1 MKRHIA
7 AIVTILILM
16 TAIFALPVAAEESV
30 ESQAFMTEEGTEA
43 ITEDVPVE
51 DLKEV
56 LIILAESE
64 TKSEALDR
72 VMQLN
77 PNASA
82 GDALDLVD
90 AFEEMSI
97 FWDCRECILYDLGEG
112 LDYGIEAEWL
122 EWYLDTYFPELPE
135 SCEIE
140 NAPQI
145 DIGEVSDIINE
156 SSSLSEAVI
165 AIAGKFG
172 ITIAEAEELVSD
184 IKELG
189 DKYLGDTELWEIIK
203 NDMTV
208 NPEKYIVIALCFL
221 IFVALIVFILRW
233 IISNMG
239 QMRTMKLNLASLKK
253 SVDGDDSEEGKAFS
267 LRSLIT
273 AKNDEIKALEEK
285 DSAIESEVI
294 KLREQAERL
303 TQSAEEVLNNSKS
316 ALNITQETAIQI
328 AQLLCIAME
337 KGKMPVLSSEARR
350 IWFEN
355 TQANILGV
363 TEGNED
369 GSKADE
375 DIQEV

>member
-1 MKRHIA
+1 
-7 AIVTILILM
+7 
-16 TAIFALPVAAEESV
+16 
-30 ESQAFMTEEGTEA
+30 
-43 ITEDVPVE
+43 
-51 DLKEV
+51 
-56 LIILAESE
+56 
-64 TKSEALDR
+64 
-72 VMQLN
+72 
-77 PNASA
+77 
-82 GDALDLVD
+82 
-90 AFEEMSI
+90 
-97 FWDCRECILYDLGEG
+97 
-112 LDYGIEAEWL
+112 
-122 EWYLDTYFPELPE
+122 
-135 SCEIE
+135 
-140 NAPQI
+140 
-145 DIGEVSDIINE
+145 
-156 SSSLSEAVI
+156 
-165 AIAGKFG
+165 
-172 ITIAEAEELVSD
+172 
-184 IKELG
+184 
-189 DKYLGDTELWEIIK
+189 
-203 NDMTV
+203 MTV
-208 NPEKYIVIALCFL
+208 NPAKYVITAQCFL

-316 ALNITQETAIQI
+316 ALNITQETSIQI

-363 TEGNED
+363 TEGNKD

>member
-1 MKRHIA
+1 MKKIFLIF
-7 AIVTILILM
+7 AIVAVLFT
-16 TAIFALPVAAEESV
+16 
-30 ESQAFMTEEGTEA
+30 
-43 ITEDVPVE
+43 VPVFATE
-51 DLKEV
+51 TTEVIETELATVVVTEVETEVEIDIKEV
-56 LIILAESE
+56 HDI
-64 TKSEALDR
+64 
-72 VMQLN
+72 VVQ
-77 PNASA
+77 ASS
-82 GDALDLVD
+82 
-90 AFEEMSI
+90 F
-97 FWDCRECILYDLGEG
+97 
-112 LDYGIEAEWL
+112 
-122 EWYLDTYFPELPE
+122 
-135 SCEIE
+135 
-140 NAPQI
+140 
-145 DIGEVSDIINE
+145 
-156 SSSLSEAVI
+156 SEAVV
-165 AIAGKFG
+165 AIAEKFD

-189 DKYLGDTELWEIIK
+189 DKYLGGTELWEIIK

-208 NPEKYIVIALCFL
+208 HPAKHLVIAQCFL
-221 IFVALIVFILRW
+221 IFAALIAFILRW

-239 QMRTMKLNLASLKK
+239 QMRAMKLNLASLKK

-267 LRSLIT
+267 LRGLIT

-316 ALNITQETAIQI
+316 ALKITQEIAIQI

>member
-1 MKRHIA
+1 MKKIFLIF
-7 AIVTILILM
+7 AIVAVLFTVPV
-16 TAIFALPVAAEESV
+16 FATETTEVIETEVESV
-30 ESQAFMTEEGTEA
+30 
-43 ITEDVPVE
+43 
-51 DLKEV
+51 
-56 LIILAESE
+56 
-64 TKSEALDR
+64 
-72 VMQLN
+72 
-77 PNASA
+77 
-82 GDALDLVD
+82 
-90 AFEEMSI
+90 
-97 FWDCRECILYDLGEG
+97 
-112 LDYGIEAEWL
+112 
-122 EWYLDTYFPELPE
+122 
-135 SCEIE
+135 
-140 NAPQI
+140 PQI
-145 DIGEVSDIINE
+145 DISEVSDIIKE
-156 SSSLSEAVI
+156 SKTI
-165 AIAGKFG
+165 TDAIIKVANRCG
-172 ITIAEAEELVSD
+172 ITIEDAQDLVED
-184 IKELG
+184 VMALG
-189 DKYLGDTELWEIIK
+189 DKYLGETDMWVIIK
-203 NDMTV
+203 NDAAA
-208 NPEKYIVIALCFL
+208 NPGKYIVIALCFL
-221 IFVALIVFILRW
+221 MFVALIGFMLRW
-233 IISNMG
+233 IVANIG
-239 QMRTMKLNLASLKK
+239 QLRTLKLYLASLKK

-267 LRSLIT
+267 LRGLIT